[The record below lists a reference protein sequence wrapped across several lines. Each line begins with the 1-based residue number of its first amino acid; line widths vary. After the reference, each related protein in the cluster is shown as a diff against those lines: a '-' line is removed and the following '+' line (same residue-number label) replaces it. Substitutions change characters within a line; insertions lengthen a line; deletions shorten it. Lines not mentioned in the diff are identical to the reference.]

1 MKNLLTSILEKML
14 EWLKAPSP
22 KGGGLELEK
31 EEILSS
37 LVPEKSIVGLEK
49 EDKAPKIIEES
60 LSPPPPTPLE
70 NPADDRPQSLP
81 LKEADP
87 LVVAQAPS
95 PPKDKETKGYN
106 VVKSKTTEL
115 MIYPESMSRDVADI
129 MEFPFLALSKNRT
142 NPIIYESLDKT
153 QKIVISGHRGHFLA
167 SIYDWDI
174 LLVVAGKLQETLNK
188 SEIPSHTVFIPR
200 HELLKALHKQDGK
213 KQQKDLEKSL
223 SRLQLTGIETT
234 INNKDFRHKAGFGF
248 INSWGYKER
257 KNDRETRII
266 EINLSPWLYELCC
279 AKGSLLKPNRGY
291 FDMTSG
297 LKKFLYRTARKHAG
311 KNKDGWWFSIE
322 SLYEK
327 SGSEQEFKK
336 FKSDVKAIVLGGK
349 PSDKIPDY
357 SMEWVKIKGVQCV
370 FFKRS
375 SIHELTRLAEK
386 YGENSENYNKIKKL
400 SEKDG

>member
-1 MKNLLTSILEKML
+1 MRKVLSSFFKKIS
-14 EWLKAPSP
+14 EWLENPSP
-22 KGGGLELEK
+22 QGGGFELEK

-37 LVPEKSIVGLEK
+37 LVPEKSIFGLEK
-49 EDKAPKIIEES
+49 EDKTPKIIEES
-60 LSPPPPTPLE
+60 FSPPPPTPLE
-70 NPADDRPQSLP
+70 NPTDDRPQNLP
-81 LKEADP
+81 LKEVDP
-87 LVVAQAPS
+87 PVVVQAPS
-95 PPKDKETKGYN
+95 PTKDKETKGSN
-106 VVKSKTTEL
+106 VVKRKTTEL

-142 NPIIYESLDKT
+142 NPIIYESSDKT
-153 QKIVISGHRGHFLA
+153 QKVVISGHRGHFLA

-279 AKGSLLKPNRGY
+279 AKGSLLKPNREY
-291 FDMTSG
+291 FEITSG

-357 SMEWVKIKGVQCV
+357 SMEWLEIKGVQCV
-370 FFKRS
+370 LFKKS
-375 SIHELTRLAEK
+375 PLHELTRLAEK
-386 YGENSENYNKIKKL
+386 YGENSENYNKIKEL
-400 SEKDG
+400 NEKEG

>member
-1 MKNLLTSILEKML
+1 MKQQKMRFMRKFLSALFKKIGEMLAREDLQVEVFEKV
-14 EWLKAPSP
+14 
-22 KGGGLELEK
+22 EK
-31 EEILSS
+31 ETSSS
-37 LVPEKSIVGLEK
+37 LNTLK
-49 EDKAPKIIEES
+49 
-60 LSPPPPTPLE
+60 
-70 NPADDRPQSLP
+70 NPVDERLPALP
-81 LKEADP
+81 LKEEGAS
-87 LVVAQAPS
+87 VVVQETS
-95 PPKDKETKGYN
+95 PPKDKETKVSN

-129 MEFPFLALSKNRT
+129 MEFPFLALSKNRI
-142 NPIIYESLDKT
+142 NSIVYESSDKT

-174 LLVVAGKLQETLNK
+174 LLVVAGKLQENLNK
-188 SEIPSHTVFIPR
+188 SEIPSHTVVIPR

-213 KQQKDLEKSL
+213 KERKDLEKSL

-279 AKGSLLKPNRGY
+279 AKGSLLKPNREY
-291 FDMTSG
+291 FEITSG
-297 LKKFLYRTARKHAG
+297 LQKFLYRTARKHAG

-327 SGSEQEFKK
+327 SGSEGSLKLFKNK
-336 FKSDVKAIVLGGK
+336 IKTVVTKS
-349 PSDKIPDY
+349 KIPDY
-357 SMEWVKIKGVQCV
+357 SMKLLEIKGVQCV
-370 FFKRS
+370 LFKRS
-375 SIHELTRLAEK
+375 HLHELTRLAEK
-386 YGENSENYNKIKKL
+386 YGENSENYNEIKELNKQ
-400 SEKDG
+400 EE